1 MSKSSHVVAIFGGA
15 VAGSEAAER
24 LASHGIH
31 VIVFDQNKIP
41 YGKIESGLPKWHV
54 KLRNSQES
62 KIDQKLKHPLVQFV
76 PGVKLG
82 NDLKLE
88 DLATEWGFSAVL
100 MATGAWRDRPLPIKG
115 IDSYI
120 NKGLYYQNPLVS
132 WFNHNHMPE
141 SDPDQY
147 EIPDD
152 TIIIGGG
159 LASFD
164 VIKIVMIET
173 ARKAL
178 LKLGH
183 DIDVLTLEKKGIAQ
197 ILQDLDIP
205 FEKLGIKGCTL
216 YYRRRIID
224 MPLTV
229 LPDNPEKKD
238 YETAF
243 RVRQKIFDNLHKKFL
258 FNIKECHTPVDMIVE
273 DDRLTGLI
281 FEQTE
286 IKDGSVEVLQ
296 GSQTEVKSP
305 LVISAIGSLP
315 EPIPGMQMEHDVFK
329 IEDQKT
335 GKLAGY
341 KNVFAL
347 GNAVTGRGN
356 IKESQ
361 THGRNVS
368 ERVIKDFL
376 AWQPENYQELFD
388 QEVANADEKVDQI
401 IDHLDDEKLLS
412 AKQMENVFTQVK
424 THQKKSGYDGDYD
437 NWIKE
442 NLPDRLEHLISEK

>member
-1 MSKSSHVVAIFGGA
+1 MSKTSHVVAVFGGA

-62 KIDQKLKHPLVQFV
+62 KIDQKLKHPLVHYV
-76 PGVKLG
+76 PGVRLG
-82 NDLKLE
+82 TDLKLE
-88 DLATEWGFSAVL
+88 ELSSDWGFSAVL
-100 MATGAWRDRPLPIKG
+100 LATGAWRDRPLPIKG
-115 IDSYI
+115 IDAYI
-120 NKGLYYQNPLVS
+120 NKGLYYQNSFVS
-132 WFNHNHMPE
+132 WFNHNHIPG
-141 SDPDQY
+141 SDQDQY
-147 EIPDD
+147 DIPDD
-152 TIIIGGG
+152 TMIIGGG
-159 LASFD
+159 MASFD

-183 DIDVLTLEKKGIAQ
+183 NIDILTLEKKGIAQ
-197 ILQDLDIP
+197 ILQDLDIS
-205 FEKLGIKGCTL
+205 FEKLGLKGCTL
-216 YYRRRIID
+216 YYRRRVLD

-229 LPDNPEKKD
+229 LPDNPDKKD

-243 RVRQKIFDNLHKKFL
+243 RVRQKIFNNLHKKFL
-258 FNIKECHTPVDMIVE
+258 FKIKECYAPVDMIVE
-273 DDRLTGLI
+273 NDRLTGLV

-286 IKDGSVEVLQ
+286 IKDGAVNVKP
-296 GSQTEVKSP
+296 GSQTEVRTP
-305 LVISAIGSLP
+305 LIISAIGSLP
-315 EPIPGMQMEHDVFK
+315 EPIPGMQMDRDVFK

-361 THGRNVS
+361 THGRHVS

-412 AKQMENVFTQVK
+412 NNQMMHIFSQVK
-424 THQKKSGYDGDYD
+424 TQQEKVGYNGDYD
-437 NWIKE
+437 NWIKNNLPLRLE
-442 NLPDRLEHLISEK
+442 NLIS